1 MIKVLFVCLG
11 NICRSPLA
19 EAIFN
24 QKIKDLNLDTRI
36 SSDSA
41 GTSRYHLQEP
51 PDKRTIAVAHKH
63 NLPIDHLGRQIDTT
77 DFDDFDYILAMD
89 RENMDEILALKKYAN
104 LQNMPQIN
112 LIREFDNKRSGE
124 DVPDPYF
131 GGADGFEKVYQMLD
145 ESIDNFIKHI
155 KQDKGIA

>member
-1 MIKVLFVCLG
+1 MVKVLFVCLG

-24 QKIKDLNLDTRI
+24 HKIRARNLESKI

-51 PDKRTIAVAHKH
+51 PDPRTIEVAQRHDI
-63 NLPIDHLGRQIDTT
+63 PISHMGRQIDTV
-77 DFDDFDYILAMD
+77 DFDEFDYILAMD
-89 RENMDEILALKKYAN
+89 RENLDEILALKKYAN
-104 LQNMPQIN
+104 IQKMPEIH
-112 LIREFDNKRSGE
+112 LMRAFDNQESGE

-131 GGADGFEKVYQMLD
+131 GGKDGFENVFQLLD
-145 ESIDNFIKHI
+145 QSIDNFLSYL
-155 KQDKGIA
+155 DKDNTI

>member
-24 QKIKDLNLDTRI
+24 QKIKDLKLEDKIT
-36 SSDSA
+36 SDSA

-51 PDKRTIAVAHKH
+51 PDKRTIEVAQKH
-63 NLPIDHLGRQIDTT
+63 NIPISHLGRQIDTV
-77 DFDDFDYILAMD
+77 DFDNFDYLLAMD

-104 LQNMPQIN
+104 LQKMPEIE
-112 LIREFDNKRSGE
+112 LMRSFDNKKSGE

-131 GGADGFEKVYQMLD
+131 GGNDGFELVYQILD
-145 ESIDNFIKHI
+145 ESTDNFIRYVR
-155 KQDKGIA
+155 KQKNI

>member
-24 QKIKDLNLDTRI
+24 QKIKDLGLEKEVT
-36 SSDSA
+36 SDSA

-51 PDKRTIAVAHKH
+51 PDKRTIEVAKKH
-63 NLPIDHLGRQIDTT
+63 NIPVNHLGRQIGTE
-77 DFDDFDYILAMD
+77 DFDNFNYILAMD
-89 RENMDEILALKKYAN
+89 RDNMDEILALKKYAN
-104 LQNMPQIN
+104 LQKMPEIE
-112 LIREFDNKRSGE
+112 LMRSFDDIKSGE

-131 GGADGFEKVYQMLD
+131 GGNDGFQLVYQILD
-145 ESIDNFIKHI
+145 ESIDNFIKYI
-155 KQDKGIA
+155 REQKRI